1 MTELSFLLDLLLTE
15 KLSKPV
21 KEKITVRVRDVEANF
36 KPMHMQSHMQIHM
49 QNNQLPPQP
58 GAQSPSTLAL
68 MQKHAAQGHP
78 PLPVGTAPTLSIVP
92 EPAPQPGVTIASPQA
107 AMAIQSREIALAA
120 AISGKPEQGRKSP
133 RKF

>member
-21 KEKITVRVRDVEANF
+21 KEKVTARVREAEASLATY
-36 KPMHMQSHMQIHM
+36 PMR
-49 QNNQLPPQP
+49 QLHVSPVIPIQPQAP

-78 PLPVGTAPTLSIVP
+78 PLPVGALPTLSIAP
-92 EPAPQPGVTIASPQA
+92 ESAPQPGVTIASPQA